1 MNFCAVS
8 PCKRAIALKALRL
21 NKPAGSSDDFAA
33 TQLLRFWRYP
43 EFGEGARAML
53 PVAPG
58 IAAWAL
64 MTGVAM
70 MKSGL
75 SLVESLAMALLVF
88 AGSSQLAAMPLLIA
102 GAPAWVILA
111 TGFCVNLRF
120 VVFSLHLRP
129 YMMHLPLWRR
139 MLGGYLTADL
149 TYVLFTRRF
158 PHPAGHDTPSNG
170 MPLNAI
176 NSVANSAQNATGNG
190 CNGSKI
196 SDSSASQERAR
207 QQAYLL
213 GNSLVNWA
221 SWMFPCVAGVLL
233 ANLIPQRWGL
243 GFAGVLALLG
253 IACSLASSQ
262 LRIVSALIAG
272 AAGVVAFALPLRLNI
287 LVAIAVAVVICV
299 GLERF
304 RPHDSAQS
312 GKA

>member
-1 MNFCAVS
+1 VS
-8 PCKRAIALKALRL
+8 DS
-21 NKPAGSSDDFAA
+21 KP
-33 TQLLRFWRYP
+33 QRFWQYP

-58 IAAWAL
+58 IASWGL

-88 AGSSQLAAMPLLIA
+88 AGSSQLAAMPLILT

-158 PHPAGHDTPSNG
+158 PHAHSEVQ
-170 MPLNAI
+170 NAT
-176 NSVANSAQNATGNG
+176 NSVALSADFIRADGQNSLKNEPSSPDIGQLALQRAQ
-190 CNGSKI
+190 
-196 SDSSASQERAR
+196 

-221 SWMFPCVAGVLL
+221 SWVFPCVAGVLL
-233 ANLIPQRWGL
+233 ANLIPQHWGL
-243 GFAGVLALLG
+243 GFAGILALVG

-272 AAGVVAFALPLRLNI
+272 AAGVAAFALPLRLNI
-287 LVAIAVAVVICV
+287 LVAIAVAVVICLS
-299 GLERF
+299 LERF
-304 RPHDSAQS
+304 RPALE
-312 GKA
+312 KTT

>member
-1 MNFCAVS
+1 MVLH
-8 PCKRAIALKALRL
+8 CKWASVLKVKAL
-21 NKPAGSSDDFAA
+21 NKSELP
-33 TQLLRFWRYP
+33 LRFWQHQ
-43 EFGEGARAML
+43 EFSEGARAML

-58 IAAWAL
+58 IASWAL

-75 SLVESLAMALLVF
+75 SLTESLAMALIVF
-88 AGSSQLAAMPLLIA
+88 AGSSQLAAMPLILA

-139 MLGGYLTADL
+139 LLGGYLTADL

-158 PHPAGHDTPSNG
+158 PHSVPMVLSTPN
-170 MPLNAI
+170 LIA
-176 NSVANSAQNATGNG
+176 NSVYMAGGEGLKSLESVTL
-190 CNGSKI
+190 
-196 SDSSASQERAR
+196 ERDQ

-221 SWMFPCVAGVLL
+221 SWVLPCVAGVLL
-233 ANLIPQRWGL
+233 ANLIPQAWGL
-243 GFAGVLALLG
+243 GFAGILALVG

-287 LVAIAVAVVICV
+287 LVAIAVAVMVCLS
-299 GLERF
+299 LERF
-304 RPHDSAQS
+304 GLALEKPLE
-312 GKA
+312 KAP